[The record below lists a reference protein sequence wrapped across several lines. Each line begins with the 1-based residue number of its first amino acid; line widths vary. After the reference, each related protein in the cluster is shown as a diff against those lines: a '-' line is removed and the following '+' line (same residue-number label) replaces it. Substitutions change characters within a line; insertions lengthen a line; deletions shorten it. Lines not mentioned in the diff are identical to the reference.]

1 MSGCFLIK
9 EGAQGGMRHIYSNVD
24 NPGTVVKDLAIA
36 ADVTFI
42 IIFSIFVVVIFNI
55 M

>member
-24 NPGTVVKDLAIA
+24 NPGTVLEDLAIA
-36 ADVTFI
+36 ADVIFKS
-42 IIFSIFVVVIFNI
+42 IFSIFIVVTFNT

>member
-9 EGAQGGMRHIYSNVD
+9 EGAQGGMRHIYSNVN
-24 NPGTVVKDLAIA
+24 NPGTVLEDLAIA
-36 ADVTFI
+36 ADVIFKS
-42 IIFSIFVVVIFNI
+42 IFSIFIVVIFNT